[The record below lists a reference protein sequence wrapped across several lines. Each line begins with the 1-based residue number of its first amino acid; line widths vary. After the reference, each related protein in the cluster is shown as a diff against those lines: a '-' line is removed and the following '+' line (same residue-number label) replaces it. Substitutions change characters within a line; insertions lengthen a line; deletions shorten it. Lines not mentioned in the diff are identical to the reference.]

1 MSTDTSSVV
10 SADAQR
16 SWRYLMGAGLLITL
30 LGLLAIA
37 APFVT
42 GVAVSVLLGALLVVG
57 ALGHAVNAFSV
68 GGVAGTVWQVALAAL
83 YAVAG
88 IALLANPVLGLT
100 TVTIL
105 LIAYFAAEGVVEV
118 AMGVQRRSEPHWLWY
133 VASGAV
139 SLGLA
144 VLLWAGFPSTAAWA
158 VGLLTGIHLL
168 STGLLLVYVGYV
180 GRRAGVVSGGEAMG
194 GEPRS
199 G

>member
-10 SADAQR
+10 SADTQR
-16 SWRYLMGAGLLITL
+16 SWRYLLGAGVLITV
-30 LGLLAIA
+30 LGLIAIA

-57 ALGHAVNAFSV
+57 ALGHAVNAFSA
-68 GGVAGTVWQVALAAL
+68 GGVAGTVWQVALAAI

-88 IALLANPVLGLT
+88 ISLLANPVLGLT

-105 LIAYFAAEGVVEV
+105 LIVYFAVEGLVEV
-118 AMGVQRRSEPHWLWY
+118 AMGVGTRSDPNWPWY
-133 VASGAV
+133 VVSGTV
-139 SLGLA
+139 SVGLA

-158 VGLLTGIHLL
+158 VGLLTGVHLL
-168 STGLLLVYVGYV
+168 STGLLLAYVGYT
-180 GRRAGVVSGGEAMG
+180 GRRNVAASGEAT
-194 GEPRS
+194 GEARA

>member
-1 MSTDTSSVV
+1 MSTDSSSAV
-10 SADAQR
+10 SADVRR

-42 GVAVSVLLGALLVVG
+42 GVAISILLGALLVVG
-57 ALGHAVNAFSV
+57 GLGHAVNAFSAE
-68 GGVAGTVWQVALAAL
+68 GATGTVWQVALAAL
-83 YAVAG
+83 YAAAG
-88 IALLANPVLGLT
+88 ISLLVNPVLGLA

-105 LIAYFAAEGVVEV
+105 LIAYFAIEGVIEV
-118 AMGVQRRSEPHWLWY
+118 AMGLGTRSDPSWPWY
-133 VASGAV
+133 VVSGTV
-139 SLGLA
+139 SVLLA
-144 VLLWAGFPSTAAWA
+144 ALLWAGFPSTAAWA

-168 STGLLLVYVGYV
+168 STGLLLTYVGYA
-180 GRRAGVVSGGEAMG
+180 GRRSGVASGRSA

>member
-105 LIAYFAAEGVVEV
+105 LIAYFGAEGVVEV